1 MSAPAERTVQINGK
15 PCRVWEKGE
24 GEPLGYLGGHPGLAR
39 WTPFLERLAERRHVI
54 APSLPGFPGGLG
66 HDRLDGLVD
75 WIAATLDLLDAAGL
89 EGTDLV
95 GSSAGA
101 TLAAE
106 AAAFSR
112 ANVKRLVLIAPFGL
126 YEESEPVA
134 DFWALPPGQSLLSNQ
149 PEKLAELIGAP
160 EGEDPVEWQVT
171 ISRANEAGARLLWP
185 TTDTGLIKRL
195 HRITAPTLV
204 IWGSDDRVIPA
215 SYAKRFTETIAGPT
229 ALTSIEG
236 AGHLAEIDDPD
247 ATAEAVLDFLR

>member
-1 MSAPAERTVQINGK
+1 MRAPAERTVQINGN

-24 GEPLGYLGGHPGLAR
+24 GEPLGYLGGHPGLVR
-39 WTPFLERLAERRHVI
+39 WTPFLERLAERRRVI
-54 APSLPGFPGGLG
+54 APSLPGFVGGLG
-66 HDRLDGLVD
+66 HDGLDSLVD

-95 GSSAGA
+95 ASSVGA

-134 DFWALPPGQSLLSNQ
+134 DFWALPPGQSLLSNR
-149 PEKLAELIGAP
+149 PEKLAELVGAP
-160 EGEDPVEWQVT
+160 EGADPVEWQVT

-215 SYAKRFTETIAGPT
+215 SYAKRFTEAIAAPT
-229 ALTSIEG
+229 ALKSIEG